1 MGGLFSSP
9 KMPDMSAI
17 NRQAEERAEREK
29 REAAQKAAAETAA
42 RQRTQQGRAA
52 SLLTNERERL
62 NRMGLL
68 G

>member
-9 KMPDMSAI
+9 KMPDIDAI

-62 NRMGLL
+62 NRAGLL